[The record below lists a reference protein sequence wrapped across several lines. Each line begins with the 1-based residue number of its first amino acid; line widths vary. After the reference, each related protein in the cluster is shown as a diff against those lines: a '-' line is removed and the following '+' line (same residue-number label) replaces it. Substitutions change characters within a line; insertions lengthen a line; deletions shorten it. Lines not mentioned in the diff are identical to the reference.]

1 MGTVVCGAD
10 QDNMDSA
17 ADTLK
22 DLPVD
27 YHYVFDVVHFILCI
41 QGDRG
46 DMGDSFA
53 ATSKL
58 HPLACWTSAML
69 SCFAGGVLVA
79 PLCGEPL
86 LGALGDSTKL
96 ALATLIWFLL
106 YYCPQDLVFNFTKM
120 FPVRLIMYSIK
131 GVYYP
136 KKVLA
141 GMKHAAHVLPG
152 NVLAM
157 VVIACC
163 KGNGS
168 GILKPFC
175 RLVRGVWT
183 PTSWE
188 TLVPSVCTKYCILA
202 TLLLTLL
209 PGDFTYVGVAGLF
222 LTMKVGPLFN
232 VPVDLFSPVEN
243 LAGPLVLGVPE
254 DEQKKTK

>member
-1 MGTVVCGAD
+1 MGSLSLD
-10 QDNMDSA
+10 KMDSA

-27 YHYVFDVVHFILCI
+27 YHYVFDLVHFILCI
-41 QGDRG
+41 QGDRA
-46 DMGDSFA
+46 DLGDSFDT
-53 ATSKL
+53 TSKL
-58 HPLACWTSAML
+58 NPLASWASAML

-79 PLCGEPL
+79 PLCGEPI
-86 LGALGDSTKL
+86 LGAFGDSTKL
-96 ALATLIWFLL
+96 GLATLLWFLL
-106 YYCPQDLVFNFTKM
+106 YYCPQDLAYNFSKM
-120 FPVRLIMYSIK
+120 FPVRIMMYTIK

-152 NVLAM
+152 NFLALVL
-157 VVIACC
+157 VACC

-168 GILKPFC
+168 GIIKPFC

-188 TLVPSVCTKYCILA
+188 TLVPSICTKYCILA
-202 TLLLTLL
+202 TLLLTFL
-209 PGDFTYVGVAGLF
+209 PGDFTYVAVAGLF
-222 LTMKVGPLFN
+222 LSMKVGPLFG

-243 LAGPLVLGVPE
+243 MLCPLVMGLPE
-254 DEQKKTK
+254 TEQKKNK